1 MSYKTM
7 VVHVDKSRHAA
18 GRIRLAAQLARTH
31 GAHLIGVA
39 AVGVSREVFPDGY
52 RAEPGSLEAA
62 YFDPLRRSANESLE
76 QFAGIAAS
84 EGASHEGRLVW
95 DTYSEALARQARF
108 ADLAI
113 VNQDDLAGGVAE
125 TAGRIPEYV
134 AFTSARPVLVVPCA
148 PVAGEPGQ
156 HVLVAWNG
164 SKEAC
169 AALHAAIPMLR
180 RATRVSLV
188 SYRYPDEAS
197 QFDAQSQED
206 LVSLLSRHGIRADVL
221 LFERHIDCGHALLT
235 LAEQDGYDLLVM
247 GCYGHSRFREL
258 FLGGVTRT
266 VLHRARIPVL
276 LAR

>member
-7 VVHVDKSRHAA
+7 VVHVDRSRHAA
-18 GRIRLAAQLARTH
+18 ARIRLAAELARTY

-39 AVGVSREVFPDGY
+39 AIGVSREVFPHGY
-52 RAEPGSLEAA
+52 RAQPGSLEAA
-62 YFDPLRRSANESLE
+62 YFDPLQRAANEALE

-84 EGASHEGRLVW
+84 EGVTHEGRLVW
-95 DTYSEALARQARF
+95 DMCSEALARQARF
-108 ADLAI
+108 SDLAI
-113 VNQDDLAGGVAE
+113 VNQDDLAGGVADSV
-125 TAGRIPEYV
+125 GRIPEYV

-148 PVAGEPGQ
+148 PVACEPGR

-164 SKEAC
+164 SKEAS
-169 AALHAAIPMLR
+169 AALVAALPMLR
-180 RATRVSLV
+180 RAVRVSVV
-188 SYRYPDEAS
+188 SFRYPDEAT
-197 QFDAQSQED
+197 QCDTHDRED
-206 LVSLLSRHGIRADVL
+206 LVAFLSRHDIRAEVMV
-221 LFERHIDCGHALLT
+221 FERHIDCGHALLT

-266 VLHRARIPVL
+266 VLHRARMPVL